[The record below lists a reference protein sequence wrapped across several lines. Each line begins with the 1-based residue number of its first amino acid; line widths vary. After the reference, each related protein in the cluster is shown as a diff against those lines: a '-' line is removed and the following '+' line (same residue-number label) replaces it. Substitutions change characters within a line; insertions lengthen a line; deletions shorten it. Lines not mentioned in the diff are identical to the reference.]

1 MIQILTLAMK
11 DLTIMFRDK
20 SGFFFTFI
28 FPIVIAVLF
37 GSIFG
42 GDNNSG
48 TRTMTVLIVDEDS
61 TTASQSFV
69 KQLDDASEINVVPS
83 TITIASERVR
93 LGKNTAYIA
102 IKKGYGDATQ
112 QMFWGDPPEI
122 EIGVDPAR
130 RAESAMLQG
139 ILMKYGSKRFQ
150 DTFSNPGKMLQN
162 LNISKEAVANDSE
175 MDTIWKNNLSQL
187 FSDLDR
193 FFEFE
198 STQIE
203 EFDEHS
209 VDSPLT
215 SGENNVMLPLL
226 VTQKNVAVLKSGPIN
241 SYAVS
246 FPQGIIWGII
256 GVAAAFGISIVV
268 ERTQGTMQRLRIAPI
283 SLGQVLAG
291 KAAACFTAIIAID
304 FVLVMLAVTAFG
316 VQINSLVLLLF
327 AMLSSAI
334 CFTGIMM
341 LLSVLGKTERSVGGI
356 GWAVLLILSMIGGGM
371 VPLMFMPGWMKTVGT
386 LSPVKWT
393 IMSFEGVM
401 WRGFS
406 LSEMLMPM
414 GILLS
419 MGVVSFFIGVVV
431 MKKTS

>member
-1 MIQILTLAMK
+1 MIQILTLALK
-11 DLTIMFRDK
+11 DLTVMFRDK

-28 FPIVIAVLF
+28 FPIIIAVLF

-42 GDNNSG
+42 GDHNGG

-61 TTASQSFV
+61 TTASQDFI
-69 KQLDDASEINVVPS
+69 KQLDAGAEIKIVPS
-83 TITIASERVR
+83 TLAVASERVR
-93 LGKNTAYIA
+93 VGKNTAYIA
-102 IKKGYGDATQ
+102 IKKGYGDASE

-130 RAESAMLQG
+130 RAESAMLNG

-150 DTFSNPGKMLQN
+150 DAFSDPQKMLQN
-162 LNISKEAVANDSE
+162 LNISKEAIENDSDL
-175 MDTIWKNNLSQL
+175 DTTWKNNLSQL
-187 FSDLDR
+187 FTDLDR

-198 STQIE
+198 SNQIE
-203 EFDEHS
+203 EL
-209 VDSPLT
+209 DSLPADNSTT
-215 SGENNVMLPLL
+215 SAENNVMLPLL
-226 VTQKNVAVLKSGPIN
+226 ITQKNVAVLKAGPIN
-241 SYAVS
+241 AYAIS

-268 ERTQGTMQRLRIAPI
+268 ERTQGTLQRLRIAPI

-291 KAAACFTAIIAID
+291 KALACFTAIIAID
-304 FVLVMLAVTAFG
+304 IVLVTLAVTVFG
-316 VQINSLVLLLF
+316 VSINSFVLLLL
-327 AMLSSAI
+327 ATLSSAI

-356 GWAVLLILSMIGGGM
+356 GWAVLLVLSMIGGGM
-371 VPLMFMPGWMKTVGT
+371 IPLMFMPGWMKTVGT
-386 LSPVKWT
+386 FSPVKWT
-393 IMSFEGVM
+393 ILSFEGVM

-406 LSEMLMPM
+406 FSEMLQPV

-419 MGVVSFFIGVVV
+419 IGVVSFLIGVIV